1 MRSINTQSAQFP
13 ASNQHV
19 QYISC
24 INDPHANV
32 GLFAHVIRE
41 DAWLVCAPYTSLPT

>member
-19 QYISC
+19 QNISY
-24 INDPHANV
+24 INDAHANV

-41 DAWLVCAPYTSLPT
+41 DAWLVCVLYASLPT

>member
-24 INDPHANV
+24 TNDAHANV
-32 GLFAHVIRE
+32 LFAHMIRE
-41 DAWLVCAPYTSLPT
+41 DAWLVCVLYASLPT